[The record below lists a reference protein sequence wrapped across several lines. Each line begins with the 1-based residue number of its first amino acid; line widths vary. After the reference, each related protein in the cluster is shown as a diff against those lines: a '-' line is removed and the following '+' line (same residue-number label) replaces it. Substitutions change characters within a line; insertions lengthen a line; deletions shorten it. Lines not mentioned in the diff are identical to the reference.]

1 MKVLVSDFDETF
13 FTDEYLEN
21 IERVNSFVDNGNMF
35 IIATGRNIKQLKKDI
50 DQYYI
55 KFSYLICNDG
65 AMIFDKDLNLLNRID
80 IDLKTT
86 KIILKELENDPNV
99 NAVYIDNGFE
109 HVKEITINNNA
120 VLGKYNDQQIAIDNM
135 NKLMEKYN
143 EIHGYISFNWIN
155 ITNSQVSKGNAIKYL
170 VDYLNLNEKDIYPI
184 GDGIND
190 ISMVQMYNG
199 YYMKKN
205 NCVELEKV
213 GINSVNTVRDLM
225 DIIEK
230 QVI

>member
-35 IIATGRNIKQLKKDI
+35 IIATGRNIKQLKRDI
-50 DQYYI
+50 DGHQI

-65 AMIFDKDLNLLNRID
+65 AMTFDKDLNLLNRID
-80 IDLKTT
+80 IDLTTT
-86 KIILKELENDPNV
+86 KIIFEELKKDPNV
-99 NAVYIDNGFE
+99 SAVYIDNGFD
-109 HVKEITINNNA
+109 HVNQIADNNNA
-120 VLGKYNDQQIAIDNM
+120 VLGKYIDQQIAIDNM
-135 NKLMEKYN
+135 NKLMIKYN
-143 EIHGYISFNWIN
+143 EIHGYISFNWMN

-170 VDYLNLNEKDIYPI
+170 VDYLNLNERDIYPV

-190 ISMVQMYNG
+190 VSMVKMYNG
-199 YYMKKN
+199 YYMEKN
-205 NCVELEKV
+205 NCLELENV
-213 GINSVNTVRDLM
+213 GKGSVKTVRDLM

-230 QVI
+230 QG